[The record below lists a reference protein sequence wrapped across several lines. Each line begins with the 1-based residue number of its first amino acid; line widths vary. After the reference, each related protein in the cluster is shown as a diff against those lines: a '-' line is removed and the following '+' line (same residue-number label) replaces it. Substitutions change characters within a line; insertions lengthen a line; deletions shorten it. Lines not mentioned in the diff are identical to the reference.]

1 MALRLLVCLSFFYF
15 SSVSHADSSS
25 LQISVGDSLAIAVY
39 NEADLSLKVR
49 VDNSGVVNFPL
60 IGQVPVLNLTPKQ
73 LAKNLEERYDDG
85 YLVTPSV
92 TVSIERYRPFYIH
105 GEVKAPGVYEFDQ
118 TLTVEQA
125 IAIAGGLSERASS
138 SKWFIARPSENKP
151 LPVNKESPV
160 LPGDIIT
167 INSSFF

>member
-1 MALRLLVCLSFFYF
+1 MVLRLLVCLSLLYF
-15 SSVSHADSSS
+15 SSVSYAESSS
-25 LQISVGDSLAIAVY
+25 LQISIGDSLAITVY
-39 NEADLSLKVR
+39 NEADLTLKVR

-60 IGQVPVLNLTPKQ
+60 IGQVPVLKLTPKQ

-85 YLVTPSV
+85 YLVAPSV

-138 SKWFIARPSENKP
+138 SKWFIARPSEKTS